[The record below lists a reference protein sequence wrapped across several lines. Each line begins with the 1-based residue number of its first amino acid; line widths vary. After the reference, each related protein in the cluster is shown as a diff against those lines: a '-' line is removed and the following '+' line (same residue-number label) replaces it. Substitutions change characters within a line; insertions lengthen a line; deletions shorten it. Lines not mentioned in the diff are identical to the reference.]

1 MSSHQQNEMIPSAS
15 SSSSESNGKHSSSEE
30 AEYPRLKGHLL
41 DRKKMKSIEDI
52 DNCTDYKYLILH
64 EKYTTVES
72 VPQKVMD
79 ILKEHEAGDL
89 TQQTRELTYD
99 HLTYNEVLST
109 FVPSGL
115 EITSSFEQVGHV
127 AHLNIPD
134 EVLKYKYLISQ
145 VMLDKNPT
153 LKTVVNKIGMIDSVF
168 REFKME
174 LLCGEDNFNVT
185 VKENGI
191 TFKFNYREVYW
202 NSRLGTEHTRLLSFF
217 DKSQVVCDMMAGVG
231 PFAVPAA
238 KKVRCRVLAND
249 LNPKSYEYMKENA
262 IINKVTDN
270 MECSAK
276 DGDDL
281 QELSKQQVEQVIGQD
296 HVMEYVD
303 IHHVRN
309 VAPRKE
315 MMCVSFRLKQPHQ
328 NAPTTS
334 PLKRKQEEISPSE
347 EHQEDKSSN
356 NNIHHI
362 VGSSLVS
369 SFSSLQ
375 QDIEWL
381 F

>member
-1 MSSHQQNEMIPSAS
+1 
-15 SSSSESNGKHSSSEE
+15 
-30 AEYPRLKGHLL
+30 
-41 DRKKMKSIEDI
+41 MKSIEDI

-270 MECSAK
+270 MECFNMDGREFIKYLVEERKLVFHHVIMNLPASAVEFLDVFRVDQTRIDFQPLIHCYTFVKGSAK

-347 EHQEDKSSN
+347 EHQEDKK
-356 NNIHHI
+356 
-362 VGSSLVS
+362 LK
-369 SFSSLQ
+369 Q
-375 QDIEWL
+375 
-381 F
+381 